1 MLTRCCLLGKS
12 RTGLPSDASHAI
24 NTLIIEWDPLDSE
37 DPHVDVLLG
46 FPEAC
51 QKNQWPMG
59 QIDHE
64 ECKTLR
70 YKVSGRLGGI
80 ARIQSS
86 TCEQLVWLF
95 VDCKHRWRHCVA
107 SGNALQRFGQT
118 LHLGDRLCVPS
129 SMYTMHQEVAARI
142 AHRCSFIGCSFTRPK
157 LSPHKR
163 NHPGLWRCFCID
175 CCAEQAGL
183 RHRVMKTIV
192 TETGQELQVY
202 LG

>member
-1 MLTRCCLLGKS
+1 MLTCFWDSLKHVKKISGPWAR
-12 RTGLPSDASHAI
+12 
-24 NTLIIEWDPLDSE
+24 LIMRSAKRSATKYLAVW
-37 DPHVDVLLG
+37 
-46 FPEAC
+46 
-51 QKNQWPMG
+51 
-59 QIDHE
+59 
-64 ECKTLR
+64 
-70 YKVSGRLGGI
+70 GGI